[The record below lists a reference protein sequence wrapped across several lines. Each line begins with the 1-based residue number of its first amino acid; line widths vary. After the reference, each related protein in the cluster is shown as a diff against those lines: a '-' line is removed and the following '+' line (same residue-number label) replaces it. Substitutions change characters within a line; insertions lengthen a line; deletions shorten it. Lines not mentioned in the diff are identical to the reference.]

1 MADNSSN
8 ILKQLQEHE
17 ITPPAN
23 AFNKA
28 WEDILLQNEGMAG
41 SDEEGKKAFTQLQ
54 EYNMQPPVLDLA
66 AVMAGEKKVVAKRA
80 VPFLKNLM
88 KAAAVLAIVAAGV
101 AVYMLSAKKDDGLV
115 TTSPGII
122 KDTTLHNATGNET
135 GTTNNKQVGNSLAAE
150 IGEEEQRNTIQK
162 NKRDT
167 DKKLPTAATKRSMAS
182 YKGPGGFYNDDIFF
196 TLVNYKEYGKDK
208 LFAKALKDKRVTL
221 NGYSYVN
228 LSDKMVEMLQDLYVT
243 RKNGKPA
250 RKAKKA
256 KRKFDKWR
264 KKDEK
269 HFDRNMQKNPADI
282 IDLSDW
288 IL

>member
-28 WEDILLQNEGMAG
+28 WEEILLQKEDILD
-41 SDEEGKKAFTQLQ
+41 SDKEEKKAFTQLQ
-54 EYNMQPPVLDLA
+54 EYNMRPPVLDLK
-66 AVMAGEKKVVAKRA
+66 AVMAGDKKDVAKPT

-88 KAAAVLAIVAAGV
+88 RVAAVSVIVAAGV
-101 AVYMLSAKKDDGLV
+101 AVYMLSATKDNGLV

-122 KDTTLHNATGNET
+122 KDTTLYNASGNET
-135 GTTNNKQVGNSLAAE
+135 GTTNNKPGENSLAVKITE
-150 IGEEEQRNTIQK
+150 NEQGNIIL
-162 NKRDT
+162 
-167 DKKLPTAATKRSMAS
+167 KKTRGAGSKLSTAAKRNVLT
-182 YKGPGGFYNDDIFF
+182 YKGAGGFYNDDIFF

-208 LFAKALKDKRVTL
+208 LFAKTIKDKRVTL
-221 NGYSYVN
+221 NEYSYVN
-228 LSDKMVEMLQDLYVT
+228 LSDKMTEMLQELYIT
-243 RKNGKPA
+243 KKNGRPA

-256 KRKFDKWR
+256 KKKFDKWR